1 MKRNIST
8 LFILFSV
15 VAFSQITK
23 KVTTE
28 YTYYASES
36 QSLDQAKEISLQ
48 RAKIQIIADEFGT
61 IVSQTNF
68 TTLSNSSD
76 KSTIDFQLVGMSDLR
91 GEWIETIGEPTYK
104 IFYSDGLLCVNVKV
118 KGTIR
123 QISSD
128 YAKLNTKLLRN
139 STDLKFE
146 SAEFHNK
153 DDLFLYFASPVNGFL
168 LVYLIDNKD
177 NAFCLLPYAR
187 QPEGVFEVEANKE
200 YIFFSKKNS
209 TFQDKTIVDEY
220 IMTCDDNIEYNRIA
234 IIFSE
239 NRFIKSADFGTSE
252 NIPRTLPTK
261 DLNIWISKTRCRDLK
276 MQYYEIPFSI
286 KP

>member
-1 MKRNIST
+1 MRQNI
-8 LFILFSV
+8 FAIFVFFSA
-15 VAFSQITK
+15 VAFSQTTK
-23 KVTTE
+23 TVTTE
-28 YTYYASES
+28 YTYYAPES
-36 QSLDQAKEISLQ
+36 QSLDQAKAISLQ

-68 TTLSNSSD
+68 TTISNSGNQ
-76 KSTIDFQLVGMSDLR
+76 STIDFQSIGMSDLR

-104 IFYSDGLLCVNVKV
+104 ILYSDGLLCVNAKV
-118 KGTIR
+118 TGTIR
-123 QISSD
+123 QINSD
-128 YAKLNTKLLRN
+128 YTKLNTKLLRN

-146 SAEFHNK
+146 SAEFRNK
-153 DDLFLYFASPVNGFL
+153 DDLFLYLSSPVNGFL

-187 QPEGVFEVEANKE
+187 QTEGIFEIEANKE
-200 YIFFSKKNS
+200 YIFFSKKYS
-209 TFQDKTIVDEY
+209 TLQDKTMVDEY

-239 NRFIKSADFGTSE
+239 NRFIKSADFGLSDKM
-252 NIPRTLPTK
+252 PRTLPNK
-261 DLNIWISKTRCRDLK
+261 DFNSWLAKARNRDLK
-276 MQYYEIPFSI
+276 MQYYEIPFTI

>member
-1 MKRNIST
+1 MRKNILV
-8 LFILFSV
+8 LFIFFSV
-15 VAFSQITK
+15 VAFSQTTK
-23 KVTTE
+23 KVTAE
-28 YTYYASES
+28 YTYYAPES
-36 QSLDQAKEISLQ
+36 QALDQAKAISLQ

-68 TTLSNSSD
+68 TTISNSSD
-76 KSTIDFQLVGMSDLR
+76 KSTIDFQSIGMSDLR

-118 KGTIR
+118 KGSIR
-123 QISSD
+123 QINSA

-146 SAEFHNK
+146 SAEFHDQ
-153 DDLFLYFASPVNGFL
+153 DDLFLYLSSPVNGFL
-168 LVYLIDNKD
+168 LVYLIDNKN
-177 NAFCLLPYAR
+177 NAYCLLPYAR
-187 QPEGVFEVEANKE
+187 QPEGVFEIEANKE
-200 YIFFSKKNS
+200 YIFFSKKHS
-209 TFQDKTIVDEY
+209 TLQDKTVVDEY

-239 NRFIKSADFGTSE
+239 NRFIKSADFGLSDK
-252 NIPRTLPTK
+252 IPRTLPHK
-261 DLNIWISKTRCRDLK
+261 DLNSWLAKARNRDLK
-276 MQYYEIPFSI
+276 MQYYEIPFSL